1 MIASIPLAVFI
12 VIVLF
17 FVAMAAVVVTAG
29 ATARKRAALVKATPT
44 SAVGMAADGYR
55 EFEGT
60 AEAVSGPP
68 VTAHF
73 TGSPCVWY
81 QAKLEQ
87 YRLGTNTRTGASWH
101 MVGDWTSGAPF
112 FVRDATGVAIVD
124 PFRAEV
130 TPTDKSE
137 WLGKTEQPA
146 DRSPRKFKP
155 TESVHGGFQMA
166 VTGDYRYSEERIY
179 AGDPLLVLGEFKTH
193 TFDAADQDDEEDAA
207 EAEADADPDEKRDA
221 ALLVEAQTVTRATI
235 GRGTGKQPLIITTTP
250 QAQHIAMSEKG
261 GVAAYVIA
269 LVPLGVA
276 LWLLWARF
284 G

>member
-1 MIASIPLAVFI
+1 MIASIPLGVFL

-29 ATARKRAALVKATPT
+29 ATARRRAALVKATPT

-60 AEAVSGPP
+60 SDAVSGPP

-73 TGSPCVWY
+73 TGWPCVWY
-81 QAKLEQ
+81 HAKLEQ
-87 YRLGTNTRTGASWH
+87 YRLGKNTRTGASWH
-101 MVGDWTSGAPF
+101 TVGDWTSGAPF
-112 FVRDATGVAIVD
+112 FIRDATGVAIFD
-124 PFRAEV
+124 PFRGEITA
-130 TPTDKSE
+130 TDKSE

-146 DRSPRKFKP
+146 DRTPKKFKP

-193 TFDAADQDDEEDAA
+193 TFDPADDDDEDDAG
-207 EAEADADPDEKRDA
+207 EAEADPDEKRDA
-221 ALLVEAQTVTRATI
+221 ALLAEAQKVTRATI
-235 GRGTGKQPLIITTTP
+235 GRGSGKQPLIITTTP

-261 GVAAYVIA
+261 GMAAYAIA
-269 LVPLGVA
+269 LVPLGIA